1 MKEVKLGMG
10 FILTEMEVQ
19 DREPNA
25 ERTAC
30 SVIEKVDLGESRITA

>member
-1 MKEVKLGMG
+1 MKEVKLGTG

-25 ERTAC
+25 D
-30 SVIEKVDLGESRITA
+30 IWQKGQHDQ